1 MTAFSLP
8 RIQAAN
14 PPVSAD
20 NGKELIADSTP
31 DGSSFQQVLAQ
42 QAQKA
47 KPEASAAKPAVQ
59 NKPAA
64 QSKPVET
71 AKNTD
76 GAQQVETEPA
86 ENAKPDTK
94 TAKPD
99 ADALALLSLPA
110 KDDAAIN
117 KEEAGAVTAEQLPGL
132 FALPLTG
139 LMATP
144 AQSRT
149 PATDAAALAP
159 DAADVLTQRGA
170 RPQFNADFAA
180 EKDLAHGQKADTS
193 TAALAANALKLA
205 PAAGDEHAQ
214 QPDFAKLLADREP
227 LPAMPVAPAAMPN
240 AVQAAAANTN
250 LIAPPLGSK
259 GWDQAISQKV
269 VWMVGGME
277 QSATLTLNPP
287 DLGPLQ
293 VVIHVH
299 NDLADTT
306 FVSDNPEVRQA
317 LQDSIGTLRGMLGNA
332 GIQLGDTNISA
343 GHQAQQQFQ
352 QASRQASAN
361 SGQQQNGRALPVDTP
376 AVRAYGGNGL
386 VDTFA

>member
-1 MTAFSLP
+1 MTTFSIP

-20 NGKELIADSTP
+20 NGKELTADGTT
-31 DGSSFQQVLAQ
+31 DGGSFQQVLAQ

-47 KPEASAAKPAVQ
+47 QPEASAAKPAAQ

-64 QSKPVET
+64 QSKPAQA
-71 AKNTD
+71 AKNTES
-76 GAQQVETEPA
+76 AQQAEREPVENT
-86 ENAKPDTK
+86 KPDTK

-99 ADALALLSLPA
+99 ADALALLGLPA

-144 AQSRT
+144 AEPRT
-149 PATDAAALAP
+149 PATEAAALP
-159 DAADVLTQRGA
+159 TDAANVLTQRGT
-170 RPQFNADFAA
+170 RPQPNADFAA
-180 EKDLAHGQKADTS
+180 EKDLAPGKKADAS

-205 PAAGDEHAQ
+205 PAAGDEHGQ

-227 LPAMPVAPAAMPN
+227 LPAVSIAPTAMPN

-299 NDLADTT
+299 NDQANTT

-317 LQDSIGTLRGMLGNA
+317 LQDSISTLRGMLGNA

-343 GHQAQQQFQ
+343 GNQAQQQFQ
-352 QASRQASAN
+352 QANRQAATGG
-361 SGQQQNGRALPVDTP
+361 GQQQAGRQLHAEAP